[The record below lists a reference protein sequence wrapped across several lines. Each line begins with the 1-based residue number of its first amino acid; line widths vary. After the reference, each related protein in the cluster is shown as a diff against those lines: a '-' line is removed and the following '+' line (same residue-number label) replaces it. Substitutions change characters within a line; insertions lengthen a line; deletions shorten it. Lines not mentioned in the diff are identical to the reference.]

1 MKIHQK
7 RITFILIFVGVLLIL
22 FTYFYPNIKE
32 NKFIVKNDIE
42 KDLTDSAEELKE
54 NTTFFENLRYEGLFN
69 LDKTFIVQSK
79 KAYIDNKE
87 PDIVHMTD
95 MHVILYLEDGRT
107 VNITSDGGKY
117 NKINYDI
124 FFNKN
129 VYATDGETKIFSEYL
144 EMLGNESTVKIYEDV
159 NINYSTGSSLSAD
172 KIEYDFETKYLKVSM
187 FDDKRIKM
195 KVLK

>member
-1 MKIHQK
+1 MKKNQK
-7 RITFILIFVGVLLIL
+7 RIQAILLFAGVLLIL
-22 FTYFYPNIKE
+22 FTYFYPNI
-32 NKFIVKNDIE
+32 VKKGIE
-42 KDLTDSAEELKE
+42 KDLSELPEELEK

-69 LDKTFIVQSK
+69 LDKTFIVKSK
-79 KAYIDNKE
+79 EAYIDNKE

-95 MHVILYLEDGRT
+95 MHVILYLKDGRI
-107 VNITSDGGKY
+107 VNITSDSGKY

-129 VYATDGETKIFSEYL
+129 VYATDGETKIYSQYL
-144 EMLGNESTVKIYEDV
+144 EMFGNESAVKIYNDV

-172 KIEYDFETKYLKVSM
+172 KVEYDFETKDLKVSM

-195 KVLK
+195 KVFK

>member
-1 MKIHQK
+1 MKKNQK
-7 RITFILIFVGVLLIL
+7 RIQAILLFVGVLLIL
-22 FTYFYPNIKE
+22 FTYFYPNI
-32 NKFIVKNDIE
+32 VKKDIE
-42 KDLTDSAEELKE
+42 KDLSELPEVSEK

-69 LDKTFIVQSK
+69 LDKTFIVKSK
-79 KAYIDNKE
+79 KAYIDNEE

-95 MHVILYLEDGRT
+95 MHVILYLKDGRI
-107 VNITSDGGKY
+107 VNITSDSGKY
-117 NKINYDI
+117 NKISYDI

-129 VYATDGETKIFSEYL
+129 VYATDGETKIYSQYL
-144 EMLGNESTVKIYEDV
+144 EMLGNESTVKIYNDV

-195 KVLK
+195 KVFK

>member
-1 MKIHQK
+1 MKKNQK
-7 RITFILIFVGVLLIL
+7 RIQVILLFAGVLLIL
-22 FTYFYPNIKE
+22 FTYFYPNI
-32 NKFIVKNDIE
+32 VKKGIE
-42 KDLTDSAEELKE
+42 KDLSELPEEEELEK

-69 LDKTFIVQSK
+69 LDKTFIVKSK
-79 KAYIDNKE
+79 KAYIDNEE

-95 MHVILYLEDGRT
+95 MHVILYLKDGRI
-107 VNITSDGGKY
+107 VNITSDSGKY

-129 VYATDGETKIFSEYL
+129 VYATDGETKIYSQYL
-144 EMLGNESTVKIYEDV
+144 EMLGNESTVKIYNDV

-172 KIEYDFETKYLKVSM
+172 KVEYDFETKYLKVSM

-195 KVLK
+195 KVFK

>member
-69 LDKTFIVQSK
+69 LDKTFIVQSE

>member
-1 MKIHQK
+1 VKIHQK

-32 NKFIVKNDIE
+32 NKSIVKNDIE

-69 LDKTFIVQSK
+69 LDKTFIVQSE